1 MDQTT
6 ETIMR
11 EFREYVQKLIDHVAT
26 LSTQAQQVEGLRQ
39 QVESLTSRVSQLE
52 QENSELRRNHSEAT
66 DHIGVI
72 EARLN
77 DTNHMLEVERGITQ
91 SLRDTIV
98 QRDNAVV
105 ELNSKVEHEA
115 SDHRVTKADLEDA
128 RRNIEEKGQQIVD
141 LNQRLVDMTD
151 DRDRYRAEAHTL
163 REQNGELKT
172 RLDRITSILNPP
184 QPVSSDVQ
192 SQSA

>member
-11 EFREYVQKLIDHVAT
+11 EFREYVQKMIDHVAT

-39 QVESLTSRVSQLE
+39 QVQSLTERVTTLE
-52 QENSELRRNHSEAT
+52 QDNHELRRNLDDAGQHISTVEAQLENT
-66 DHIGVI
+66 KQRLDI
-72 EARLN
+72 EL
-77 DTNHMLEVERGITQ
+77 GISQ

-105 ELNSKVEHEA
+105 ELNTKYEHEA

-128 RRNIEEKGQQIVD
+128 RRNIDEKNSHVTD

-192 SQSA
+192 SA